1 MRFRACTERGP
12 EDSNRN
18 LERIHGE
25 PISLDTK
32 QHEKK
37 RDKTADD
44 TEPKWI
50 AFTRRETIRKSTACV
65 CVRPDVE
72 RTSTREVVGQLLIRI
87 VVSVRV
93 RRSCSDPFDH
103 PKRVGTLPRKR
114 RFSPAPSLRFKRRNL
129 CPFSIRQRVYVLR
142 NLWTNSII
150 SRVECIF

>member
-50 AFTRRETIRKSTACV
+50 GFYSQRNDSQEYRV

>member
-50 AFTRRETIRKSTACV
+50 AFTRRETIRKSTV
-65 CVRPDVE
+65 CVFD
-72 RTSTREVVGQLLIRI
+72 RTSNERARER
-87 VVSVRV
+87 
-93 RRSCSDPFDH
+93 
-103 PKRVGTLPRKR
+103 
-114 RFSPAPSLRFKRRNL
+114 
-129 CPFSIRQRVYVLR
+129 
-142 NLWTNSII
+142 
-150 SRVECIF
+150 